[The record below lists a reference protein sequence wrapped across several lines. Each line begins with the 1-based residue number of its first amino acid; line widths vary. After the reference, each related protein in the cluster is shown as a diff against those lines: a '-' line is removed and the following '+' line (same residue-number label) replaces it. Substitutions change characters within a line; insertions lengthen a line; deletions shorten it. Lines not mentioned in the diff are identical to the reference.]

1 MFRGDDILKVYDDQF
16 NYIAKATREEVH
28 SKGLLHQV
36 AHVWMLQEQGDD
48 LYILIQQ
55 RSARRELFPGK
66 YDLLQT
72 THFDPDESYEEG
84 IVRSLDYYLGVKAST
99 DEIIHLGSV
108 RQRID
113 LEGYHD
119 NALAQI
125 FVIMVKK
132 AIFFMPET
140 EEILKVR
147 YRDFS
152 RFMHGELDKIDMF
165 SLDDILLRQS
175 TPEEWWLRKEEF
187 FDVIEPYAD
196 AREGKSFSTSS
207 EQFR

>member
-1 MFRGDDILKVYDDQF
+1 MFRGDDILKVYDEQF

-28 SKGLLHQV
+28 TKGLLHQV
-36 AHVWMLQEQGDD
+36 AHVWMLQESPDG

-55 RSARRELFPGK
+55 RSPRRELYPGK

-99 DEIIHLGSV
+99 DDIVHLGSV

-113 LEGYHD
+113 LDDYHD

-125 FVIMVKK
+125 FAITVKK
-132 AIFFMPET
+132 AIFLMPET
-140 EEILKVR
+140 EEIFKVR
-147 YRDFS
+147 YSDFS
-152 RFMHGELDKIDMF
+152 RFMHGKQDKIDMY

-175 TPEEWWLRKEEF
+175 TPDEWWLRKEEF
-187 FDVIEPYAD
+187 FDAVEPYAD
-196 AREGKSFSTSS
+196 ARAEKLFGK
-207 EQFR
+207 

>member
-1 MFRGDDILKVYDDQF
+1 MFRGYDILKIYDDHF
-16 NYIAKATREEVH
+16 NFIGTATREEVH

-36 AHVWMLQEQGDD
+36 AHVWMLQESKDG

-55 RSARRELFPGK
+55 RSDRRELFPGK

-84 IVRSLDYYLGVKAST
+84 IVRSLDYYLGIKAST
-99 DEIIHLGSV
+99 DEIVHLGSV

-113 LEGYHD
+113 MDGYHD

-125 FVIMVKK
+125 FAITVKK
-132 AIFFMPET
+132 AIFLMPET

-147 YRDFS
+147 YRDFA
-152 RFMHGELDKIDMF
+152 RFMHGKQDVIDMF
-165 SLDDILLRQS
+165 SLDDVFLKHSR
-175 TPEEWWLRKEEF
+175 PEDWWLRKEEF
-187 FDVIEPYAD
+187 FDAVEPYAD
-196 AREGKSFSTSS
+196 QREEKLFKY
-207 EQFR
+207 